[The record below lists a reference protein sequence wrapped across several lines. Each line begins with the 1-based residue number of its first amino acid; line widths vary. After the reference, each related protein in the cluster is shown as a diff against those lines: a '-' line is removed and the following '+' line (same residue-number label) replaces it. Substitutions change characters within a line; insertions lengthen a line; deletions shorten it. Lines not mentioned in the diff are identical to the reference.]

1 MINTGI
7 AEQNMIGVAAGLAKD
22 GTNVFATSFSP
33 FVTMRACEQVR
44 MNMGYMQLNI
54 KTVGLGSGLIMA
66 QLGNSH
72 FGLEDGSVM
81 RAIPGMTVVNP
92 ADGAAII
99 KTVEALCDFKGPV
112 YLRLTGGPGLPIVY
126 EEDFPF
132 EIGKAISVREGKDI
146 SIIAAG
152 TMVYYARKAAEFLA
166 GKGIDAAVLDMHT
179 IKPLDTEAVMEQLDK
194 KLIVTVEEASIV
206 GGLGS
211 AVAETLAPVAQ
222 KPPQLMLGIRDFFPH
237 AGSYGYLLEQCRLTA
252 EQIAED
258 ILKALN

>member
-1 MINTGI
+1 MKSIGQ
-7 AEQNMIGVAAGLAKD
+7 AELKVLQMDV
-22 GTNVFATSFSP
+22 
-33 FVTMRACEQVR
+33 
-44 MNMGYMQLNI
+44 
-54 KTVGLGSGLIMA
+54 
-66 QLGNSH
+66 
-72 FGLEDGSVM
+72 LE
-81 RAIPGMTVVNP
+81 T
-92 ADGAAII
+92 
-99 KTVEALCDFKGPV
+99 L
-112 YLRLTGGPGLPIVY
+112 
-126 EEDFPF
+126 
-132 EIGKAISVREGKDI
+132 
-146 SIIAAG
+146 
-152 TMVYYARKAAEFLA
+152 AEFLA

-222 KPPQLMLGIRDFFPH
+222 KTPQLMLGIRDFFPH